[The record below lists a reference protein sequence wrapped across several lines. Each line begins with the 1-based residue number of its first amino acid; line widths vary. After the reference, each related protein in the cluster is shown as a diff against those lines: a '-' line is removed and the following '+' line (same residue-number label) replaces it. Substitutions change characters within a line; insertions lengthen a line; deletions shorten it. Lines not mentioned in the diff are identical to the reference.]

1 MNRYIVVVKE
11 EAQKDLKVLSKNE
24 PKVYQKALSL
34 ISELYDHP
42 RTGTGKPEPLKGGD
56 GELWS
61 RRITKKH
68 RMVYEIFETTV
79 TVAVLSSYGHYN
91 DK

>member
-11 EAQKDLKVLSKNE
+11 EAQK
-24 PKVYQKALSL
+24 
-34 ISELYDHP
+34 
-42 RTGTGKPEPLKGGD
+42 GTGKPEPLKGVD